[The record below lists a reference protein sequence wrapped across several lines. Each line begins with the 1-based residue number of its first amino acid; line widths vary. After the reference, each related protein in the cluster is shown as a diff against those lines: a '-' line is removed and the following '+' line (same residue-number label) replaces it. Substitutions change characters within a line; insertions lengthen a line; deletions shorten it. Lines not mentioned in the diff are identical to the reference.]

1 MRLEADHEM
10 SVAFEFGANMTTMI
24 FRASPP
30 TAVYRINGTRGTL
43 AEPDNQEDGIDPRLP
58 VPHRVSA

>member
-10 SVAFEFGANMTTMI
+10 SVAFEFGANMNTTI

-30 TAVYRINGTRGTL
+30 TAVYRINGTRDTL
-43 AEPDNQEDGIDPRLP
+43 TEPEHKEDGIDPRLP

>member
-10 SVAFEFGANMTTMI
+10 SVAFEFGANLNTAVL
-24 FRASPP
+24 RASPP
-30 TAVYRINGTRGTL
+30 TAVYRINVTRGTL

>member
-10 SVAFEFGANMTTMI
+10 SVAFEFGANMNNTI

-43 AEPDNQEDGIDPRLP
+43 AEPEHKEDGIDPRLP